1 MIYLK
6 EKNYNLKM
14 QRRKFLFL
22 ITFGSVGTLATNSI
36 VGSKKIK
43 RLKSLLTIEQENM
56 ITNYNNNRKNVLKTN
71 LKGEIKKDLIK
82 NRTIWIGKRLYT
94 FAELKDF

>member
-1 MIYLK
+1 
-6 EKNYNLKM
+6 M

-22 ITFGSVGTLATNSI
+22 ITCGSVGTLATNSI
-36 VGSKKIK
+36 FGSTKTK
-43 RLKSLLTIEQENM
+43 RLKSLLTIEQVNM
-56 ITNYNNNRKNVLKTN
+56 IFKYNNNRKNVLKIN

-82 NRTIWIGKRLYT
+82 NRTIWIGKRMYT